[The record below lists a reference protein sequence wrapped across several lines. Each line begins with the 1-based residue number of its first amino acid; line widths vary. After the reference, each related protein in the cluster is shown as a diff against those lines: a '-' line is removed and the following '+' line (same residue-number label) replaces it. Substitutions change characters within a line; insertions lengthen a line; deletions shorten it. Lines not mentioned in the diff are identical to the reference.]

1 MKHLGEEY
9 YPMEV
14 ERTTGGGG
22 KNPGGFPVVAA
33 AVTAGSFLMCSL
45 RVSLTRNMQS
55 NQHLFLPLF

>member
-1 MKHLGEEY
+1 
-9 YPMEV
+9 MEV

-45 RVSLTRNMQS
+45 RVSLSRNMQS